1 MGGKGGTP
9 VGQAPVGREGAHGME
24 EGGCR
29 VMDGGM
35 EKRVVGHVGERA
47 ERWWWDGWVEA
58 WGDASVVRW
67 VGKWDGG
74 KRDG

>member
-1 MGGKGGTP
+1 M
-9 VGQAPVGREGAHGME
+9 
-24 EGGCR
+24 
-29 VMDGGM
+29 MDGGM